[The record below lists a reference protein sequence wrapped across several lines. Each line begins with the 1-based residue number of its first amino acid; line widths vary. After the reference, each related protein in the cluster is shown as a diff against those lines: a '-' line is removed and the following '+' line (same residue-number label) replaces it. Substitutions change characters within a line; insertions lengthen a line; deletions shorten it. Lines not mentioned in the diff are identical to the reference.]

1 MPVIVDA
8 DSARASSLASS
19 VGHGSHVVST
29 LDQLDGWL
37 ARRPNEYAV
46 LVGPEVDIE
55 AAMAVAD
62 RLRLKRPGLG
72 VLVLRHQVGTDL
84 LTSAIRAGVREVLTI
99 GDHES
104 LRIAVERTRETFN
117 AIHGPTASDVNDGRV
132 ITVFS
137 PKGGVGKTTVAVN
150 LALALSDN
158 GANRVC
164 LVDLDLA
171 FGDVAITLQLIPEH
185 TISEAV
191 EVEDHLDMSMLSDLL
206 TRHDSG
212 LHVLA
217 APTHPDAKDRIS
229 TKLVRRVLAALR
241 TNFDYIVVDTSPG
254 FDEQVLSAFDETDE
268 CIVVATLDVPT
279 VKNVKMSMETLD
291 LLNLAHGPPLPGAEP
306 RGRGGRAHA
315 RQRRDDPEDGR
326 HRAVPE
332 LDGCRQL
339 DEPRPADRALQAGPP
354 RQPGDPRAR
363 PPALH
368 EGQRDGTRRGVG
380 REEARPVRPPTPGD
394 RMNTPTRHSLR
405 SRRVGDPA

>member
-29 LDQLDGWL
+29 LEHLDSWL
-37 ARRPNEYAV
+37 VRRPNEYAV
-46 LVGPEVDIE
+46 LVGPEIDIE

-62 RLRLKRPGLG
+62 QLRLKRPGLG
-72 VLVLRHQVGTDL
+72 VLLLRHQVGTDL
-84 LTSAIRAGVREVLTI
+84 LTSAIRSGIREVLTI

-117 AIHGPTASDVNDGRV
+117 AIHGPTASDANDGRV
-132 ITVFS
+132 FTVFS

-158 GANRVC
+158 GTNRVC

-191 EVEDHLDMSMLSDLL
+191 EVEDHLDMSMLSNLL

-241 TNFDYIVVDTSPG
+241 SSFDYIVVDTSPG

-268 CIVVATLDVPT
+268 
-279 VKNVKMSMETLD
+279 NVKMSMETLD
-291 LLNLAHGPPLPGAEP
+291 LLNLATGHRYLVLNRADEEVGLTPANVETILKMGVTVQFPSSMDVANSTNHGRPIVLSKPDHRVSRAIRELGRRLSTEDSVSAPAAVSDEKK
-306 RGRGGRAHA
+306 RGLFGR
-315 RQRRDDPEDGR
+315 RRLEI
-326 HRAVPE
+326 A
-332 LDGCRQL
+332 
-339 DEPRPADRALQAGPP
+339 
-354 RQPGDPRAR
+354 
-363 PPALH
+363 
-368 EGQRDGTRRGVG
+368 
-380 REEARPVRPPTPGD
+380 
-394 RMNTPTRHSLR
+394 
-405 SRRVGDPA
+405 